1 MPRFH
6 CPLPLTEGAEID
18 LPEGCARHVQVLRLQ
33 PGADI
38 TLFDGGGPLLR
49 GGEWT
54 ATVLH
59 MGRTNVRVRVG
70 AHQAIEREGAR
81 AIHLLAGTTAG
92 ERMDWLVEKA
102 TELGMASLTPLAT
115 ERSMVRL
122 HGERAAKKQAHW
134 QAVAVAAC
142 EQCGRNRVPHIHPL
156 ASLAQALAP
165 ASAAAVATGVA
176 PLRLVLSLVPGSV
189 PLRSV
194 LAQAAPEAALQFLS
208 GPEGGL
214 SAQEEQQALAQGFV
228 PVSLG
233 PRVLRAETAPLAALA
248 ALL

>member
-59 MGRTNVRVRVG
+59 MGRTSVRVRVG

-122 HGERAAKKQAHW
+122 QGERAAKKQAHW

-142 EQCGRNRVPHIHPL
+142 EQCGRNRVPHIYPL

-176 PLRLVLSLVPGSV
+176 PLRLVLSLAPGSV

-194 LAQAAPEAALQFLS
+194 LAQAPHEAALQFLS

-233 PRVLRAETAPLAALA
+233 PRVLRAEPAPLAALA